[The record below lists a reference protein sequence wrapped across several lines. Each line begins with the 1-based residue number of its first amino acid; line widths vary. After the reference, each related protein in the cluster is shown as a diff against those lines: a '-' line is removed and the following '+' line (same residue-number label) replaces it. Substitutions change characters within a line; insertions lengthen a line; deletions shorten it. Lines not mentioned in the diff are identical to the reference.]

1 MYLKCHLQNLDQMLH
16 HPPDFQADM
25 CCSVLGATN
34 ESLTEALDFVEDDI
48 PLDSPFDAWGAR
60 A

>member
-1 MYLKCHLQNLDQMLH
+1 MLH